1 MNLIQ
6 WKIKWCMIWGHRLK
20 YLFYFVLFFQVEDS
34 YMKAID
40 GLKTSLQSL
49 DNLVSKQKPSNQV
62 IQDLLRIGDNIQD
75 LLQRIN
81 SNEEKL

>member
-1 MNLIQ
+1 
-6 WKIKWCMIWGHRLK
+6 
-20 YLFYFVLFFQVEDS
+20 
-34 YMKAID
+34 MKAID

>member
-6 WKIKWCMIWGHRLK
+6 WKIKGHMIWGHRLK
-20 YLFYFVLFFQVEDS
+20 YLFVLFFQVEDS

-62 IQDLLRIGDNIQD
+62 IQDLLRIGDNIQN

-81 SNEEKL
+81 SNEENL

>member
-1 MNLIQ
+1 M
-6 WKIKWCMIWGHRLK
+6 
-20 YLFYFVLFFQVEDS
+20 FQGEDN

-40 GLKTSLQSL
+40 GIKTSLQSL

-62 IQDLLRIGDNIQD
+62 IQELLHIGDNIQD